1 MKKRNYLFPLCLALL
16 LSGCASAPRT
26 AADGSQWQ
34 EDWIPVGT
42 QIGIEAP
49 KHLTLLDNKETLAAD
64 GLYYAAWTA
73 GDSVPYEN
81 SDGDTIDLY
90 DAQLYFLSSE
100 TMTEEK
106 AKENCEA
113 WLSAARE
120 NYEIRTEDT
129 VTLGGQT
136 YTWITYDCASEDN
149 PYDRGVSAFGVSGT
163 TAVCAEFAC
172 LEDYTEDLE
181 TILTDFL
188 NGCHFKAE

>member
-1 MKKRNYLFPLCLALL
+1 MKKRNYLFPLCLTLL
-16 LSGCASAPRT
+16 LSGCAPAPRT
-26 AADGSQWQ
+26 AADGSPWQ

-64 GLYYAAWTA
+64 GLYYAAWTD

-106 AKENCEA
+106 AEESCEA

-136 YTWITYDCASEDN
+136 YIWITYDCASKDN
-149 PYDRGVSAFGVSGT
+149 PYDRGVSAFGACGT
-163 TAVCAEFAC
+163 TAVCAEFTC

-181 TILTDFL
+181 TTLNDFL